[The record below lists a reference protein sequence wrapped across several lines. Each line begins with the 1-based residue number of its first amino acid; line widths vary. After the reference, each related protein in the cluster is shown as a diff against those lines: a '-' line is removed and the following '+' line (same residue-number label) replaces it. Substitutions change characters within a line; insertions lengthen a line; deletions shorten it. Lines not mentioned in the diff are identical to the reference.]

1 LCKLLH
7 DFILEAYMKH
17 SPSRRN
23 FFKTSG
29 AVSASTLLGSTA
41 LVACGD
47 NTAPALSSDEQLA
60 LTATQAVAALKS
72 GRLSATT
79 YVGTLIA
86 RAKAVSDLN
95 AMITLDEA
103 GAMATAKQCRPKCWQ
118 NIGCLGRLTYRR

>member
-1 LCKLLH
+1 
-7 DFILEAYMKH
+7 MKH

-103 GAMATAKQCRPKCWQ
+103 GAMATAKQIDADRSAGKTLGSWPAYLSSLRTISTPKA
-118 NIGCLGRLTYRR
+118 